1 MSRSLYNTYRPVNFD
16 EVIGNESTVQS
27 LQKMF
32 EREEGIPNAILLHG
46 PSGTGKTTV
55 ARIIKNLLEIADQ
68 DYKELDLASTRG
80 IDNIRDLREKCK
92 YKPLR
97 SKYRMYLM
105 DECFAA
111 GTQIETPN
119 GAKAIESF
127 VAGDSVYSS
136 NGVDI
141 VTNTFVKEI
150 PLDRLIRVEMENGK
164 TLFCSDK
171 HEVFTEKGWKNS
183 EDLVTG
189 DLLLPFCCDLVSST
203 NQENREKNNG
213 IHKKSTNETL
223 RCLRKTDEGL
233 SQRGRKRLLQPEMQR
248 QSKREA
254 ADNGSVRMV
263 RGGLYRDCSGEK
275 GTVLHMQQILCS
287 PIQGLSSGR
296 KEKPHRRSTKSYV
309 GKSESLQQNTGRIKS
324 SETFLR
330 KDVTKEPVQRP
341 ACGRKNKRNE
351 KAEWDFKCLAGKTR
365 GQRAINHTTK
375 TAGSNS
381 GKFVGNGIQHIIGS
395 SKRWVPNKL
404 QGGYSSSEAK
414 NSCGSRR
421 EQPQTPEQYR
431 KRFEENKE
439 TSRIRV
445 ASVARYERG
454 NNDQLFSSVV
464 KGKEVRQGFINLY
477 DLEVKSIPNYFANG
491 VLVHN
496 CHQVTAQ
503 AQEAMLKW
511 LEDCPKHVII
521 VLATTDPQKLIKTI
535 LTRCNK
541 FQLNLLSR
549 EEMRV
554 LIEWVL
560 DNEDIQLPKK
570 VVSEIIVKSE
580 GSPRNA
586 LTLLDNVIEIEDED
600 TALEILA
607 GDTGEGSKETI
618 DLCRLLMDSR
628 ATWKQ
633 YQSLLAA
640 IKDEPE
646 TVRYSVLG
654 FCNSVALREK
664 DEKKIKRAVA
674 VMECFSKNYYDSK
687 KAGLTYSCFEAYYG
701 IDV

>member
-97 SKYRMYLM
+97 SKYRMYLL
-105 DECFAA
+105 DE
-111 GTQIETPN
+111 
-119 GAKAIESF
+119 
-127 VAGDSVYSS
+127 V
-136 NGVDI
+136 
-141 VTNTFVKEI
+141 
-150 PLDRLIRVEMENGK
+150 
-164 TLFCSDK
+164 
-171 HEVFTEKGWKNS
+171 
-183 EDLVTG
+183 
-189 DLLLPFCCDLVSST
+189 
-203 NQENREKNNG
+203 
-213 IHKKSTNETL
+213 
-223 RCLRKTDEGL
+223 
-233 SQRGRKRLLQPEMQR
+233 
-248 QSKREA
+248 
-254 ADNGSVRMV
+254 
-263 RGGLYRDCSGEK
+263 
-275 GTVLHMQQILCS
+275 
-287 PIQGLSSGR
+287 
-296 KEKPHRRSTKSYV
+296 
-309 GKSESLQQNTGRIKS
+309 
-324 SETFLR
+324 
-330 KDVTKEPVQRP
+330 
-341 ACGRKNKRNE
+341 
-351 KAEWDFKCLAGKTR
+351 
-365 GQRAINHTTK
+365 
-375 TAGSNS
+375 
-381 GKFVGNGIQHIIGS
+381 
-395 SKRWVPNKL
+395 
-404 QGGYSSSEAK
+404 
-414 NSCGSRR
+414 
-421 EQPQTPEQYR
+421 
-431 KRFEENKE
+431 
-439 TSRIRV
+439 
-445 ASVARYERG
+445 
-454 NNDQLFSSVV
+454 
-464 KGKEVRQGFINLY
+464 
-477 DLEVKSIPNYFANG
+477 
-491 VLVHN
+491 
-496 CHQVTAQ
+496 HQVTAQ

-618 DLCRLLMDSR
+618 DLCRLLMDPR

-633 YQSLLAA
+633 YQSLLGA

-646 TVRYSVLG
+646 SVRYSVLG
-654 FCNSVALREK
+654 FMNAVALREK
-664 DEKKIKRAVA
+664 DEKKIKRAIA
-674 VMECFSKNYYDSK
+674 VIEAFTDNYYDSK
-687 KAGLTYSCFEAYYG
+687 KAGLTYSCFTAYYG
-701 IDV
+701 LDA

>member
-1 MSRSLYNTYRPVNFD
+1 ML
-16 EVIGNESTVQS
+16 EV
-27 LQKMF
+27 
-32 EREEGIPNAILLHG
+32 
-46 PSGTGKTTV
+46 
-55 ARIIKNLLEIADQ
+55 ADQ
-68 DYKELDLASTRG
+68 DYKELDLASTGG

-97 SKYRMYLM
+97 SKYRMYLL
-105 DECFAA
+105 DECFAE

-119 GAKAIESF
+119 GVKTIESF
-127 VAGDSVYSS
+127 IVGDSVYSS
-136 NGVDI
+136 NGADV

-183 EDLVTG
+183 EDLANG
-189 DLLLPFCCDLVSST
+189 DLLLPFCCDLVAST
-203 NQENREKNNG
+203 N
-213 IHKKSTNETL
+213 
-223 RCLRKTDEGL
+223 
-233 SQRGRKRLLQPEMQR
+233 
-248 QSKREA
+248 
-254 ADNGSVRMV
+254 
-263 RGGLYRDCSGEK
+263 GE
-275 GTVLHMQQILCS
+275 
-287 PIQGLSSGR
+287 
-296 KEKPHRRSTKSYV
+296 
-309 GKSESLQQNTGRIKS
+309 
-324 SETFLR
+324 
-330 KDVTKEPVQRP
+330 
-341 ACGRKNKRNE
+341 
-351 KAEWDFKCLAGKTR
+351 TR
-365 GQRAINHTTK
+365 GQRTINNTTK
-375 TAGSNS
+375 TASSNS

-395 SKRWVPNKL
+395 SKRWIPNKL
-404 QGGYSSSEAK
+404 QGGYSSPKVK

-421 EQPQTPEQYR
+421 KQPQTPEQYS

-477 DLEVKSIPNYFANG
+477 DLEVESIPNYFANG

-496 CHQVTAQ
+496 CHQVTSQ

-541 FQLNLLSR
+541 FQMNLLSR

-554 LIEWVL
+554 LVEWVL
-560 DNEDIQLPKK
+560 DNEEITLPKK
-570 VVSEIIVKSE
+570 VVSEIIKKSE

-586 LTLLDNVIEIEDED
+586 LTLLDNVIEMEDED
-600 TALEILA
+600 AAMEILE
-607 GDTGEGSKETI
+607 GGTGEGSKETI
-618 DLCRLLMDSR
+618 DLCRLLMDGR

-633 YQSLLAA
+633 YQSLLGA

-646 TVRYSVLG
+646 SVRYSVLG
-654 FCNSVALREK
+654 FFNSVILREK

-674 VMECFSKNYYDSK
+674 VLECFSDNYYDTK
-687 KAGLTYSCFEAYYG
+687 KSGLIYSCFSAYHG
-701 IDV
+701 IDA

>member
-1 MSRSLYNTYRPVNFD
+1 MERSLYNKYRPENFD
-16 EVIGNESTVQS
+16 EVIGNSGTVES
-27 LQKMF
+27 LKKMMA
-32 EREEGIPNAILLHG
+32 REEGLPNAILLHG
-46 PSGTGKTTV
+46 PSGTGKTTI
-55 ARIIKNLLEIADQ
+55 ARILKTMLEVADQ
-68 DYKELDLASTRG
+68 DYKELDLASTGG

-136 NGVDI
+136 NGVDV

-150 PLDRLIRVEMENGK
+150 PLNRLIRVEMENGK

-183 EDLVTG
+183 EDLVNG
-189 DLLLPFCCDLVSST
+189 DLLLPFCCDLVAST

-213 IHKKSTNETL
+213 IHKKPTNETL
-223 RCLRKTDEGL
+223 RCLRKTDESL
-233 SQRGRKRLLQPEMQR
+233 SQRGRKRLLQSEMQK

-254 ADNGSVRMV
+254 AHNGSMRMV

-275 GTVLHMQQILCS
+275 SSTLHMQWGLRVQTSSFS
-287 PIQGLSSGR
+287 PGGTFTA
-296 KEKPHRRSTKSYV
+296 HRRNSKSYV

-324 SETFLR
+324 SQTFLR
-330 KDVTKEPVQRP
+330 KDATKEPVQRP
-341 ACGRKNKRNE
+341 SCGRKNKRNE
-351 KAEWDFKCLAGKTR
+351 KTEWNFKCLAGETR
-365 GQRAINHTTK
+365 GQRTINNTTK
-375 TAGSNS
+375 TASSNS
-381 GKFVGNGIQHIIGS
+381 GKFVGNGIQHTIGS
-395 SKRWVPNKL
+395 SKKWVPNKL
-404 QGGYSSSEAK
+404 QGGYSSSEVK

-421 EQPQTPEQYR
+421 KQPQTPEQYS

-439 TSRIRV
+439 TARIRV

-477 DLEVKSIPNYFANG
+477 DIEVESIPNYFANG

-496 CHQVTAQ
+496 CHQVTRQ

-541 FQLNLLSR
+541 FQLELLDR

-560 DNEDIQLPKK
+560 ENEEIEIPKK
-570 VVSEIIVKSE
+570 VLSAVIKKAE

-586 LTLLDNVIEIEDED
+586 LTLLDNVIELDDEE
-600 TALEILA
+600 TALKVLE

-618 DLCRLLMDSR
+618 DLCRLLLDPR

-633 YQSLLAA
+633 YQALLQG
-640 IKDEPE
+640 IKEEPE
-646 TVRYSVLG
+646 SVRYMVLG
-654 FCNSVALREK
+654 FMNAVVLREK
-664 DEKKIKRAVA
+664 DEKKVKRGIAVI
-674 VMECFSKNYYDSK
+674 ECFDHNYYDTK
-687 KAGLTYSCFEAYYG
+687 KAGLIYSCFSVYHG

>member
-97 SKYRMYLM
+97 SKYRMYLL
-105 DECFAA
+105 DE
-111 GTQIETPN
+111 
-119 GAKAIESF
+119 
-127 VAGDSVYSS
+127 V
-136 NGVDI
+136 
-141 VTNTFVKEI
+141 
-150 PLDRLIRVEMENGK
+150 
-164 TLFCSDK
+164 
-171 HEVFTEKGWKNS
+171 
-183 EDLVTG
+183 
-189 DLLLPFCCDLVSST
+189 
-203 NQENREKNNG
+203 
-213 IHKKSTNETL
+213 
-223 RCLRKTDEGL
+223 
-233 SQRGRKRLLQPEMQR
+233 
-248 QSKREA
+248 
-254 ADNGSVRMV
+254 
-263 RGGLYRDCSGEK
+263 
-275 GTVLHMQQILCS
+275 
-287 PIQGLSSGR
+287 
-296 KEKPHRRSTKSYV
+296 
-309 GKSESLQQNTGRIKS
+309 
-324 SETFLR
+324 
-330 KDVTKEPVQRP
+330 
-341 ACGRKNKRNE
+341 
-351 KAEWDFKCLAGKTR
+351 
-365 GQRAINHTTK
+365 
-375 TAGSNS
+375 
-381 GKFVGNGIQHIIGS
+381 
-395 SKRWVPNKL
+395 
-404 QGGYSSSEAK
+404 
-414 NSCGSRR
+414 
-421 EQPQTPEQYR
+421 
-431 KRFEENKE
+431 
-439 TSRIRV
+439 
-445 ASVARYERG
+445 
-454 NNDQLFSSVV
+454 
-464 KGKEVRQGFINLY
+464 
-477 DLEVKSIPNYFANG
+477 
-491 VLVHN
+491 
-496 CHQVTAQ
+496 HQVTAQ

-607 GDTGEGSKETI
+607 GNTGEGTKETI
-618 DLCRLLMDSR
+618 DLCRLLLDPR

-633 YQSLLAA
+633 YQSLLGA

-646 TVRYSVLG
+646 AVRYSVLG
-654 FCNSVALREK
+654 FMNAVALREK
-664 DEKKIKRAVA
+664 DEKKIKRAIA
-674 VMECFSKNYYDSK
+674 VIEAFTDNYYDSK
-687 KAGLTYSCFEAYYG
+687 KAGLTYSCFTAYYG
-701 IDV
+701 LDA

>member
-1 MSRSLYNTYRPVNFD
+1 MSRSLYNTYRPQTFD
-16 EVIGNESTVQS
+16 EVIGNESTVNS

-32 EREEGIPNAILLHG
+32 EREEGLPNAILLHG
-46 PSGTGKTTV
+46 PSGTGKTTI
-55 ARIIKNLLEIADQ
+55 ARIIKNVLNIADQ

-111 GTQIETPN
+111 GTQVETPT
-119 GAKAIESF
+119 GVKAIESF

-136 NGVDI
+136 NGVDV

-150 PLDRLIRVEMENGK
+150 PLGRLIRVEMENGK

-183 EDLVTG
+183 EDLVNG
-189 DLLLPFCCDLVSST
+189 DLLLPFCCDLVANT

-223 RCLRKTDEGL
+223 HYLQKTDESL
-233 SQRGRKRLLQPEMQR
+233 PQRGRKRLLRTEMPQ
-248 QSKREA
+248 QSKGKA
-254 ADNGSVRMV
+254 THNGSVRVV
-263 RGGLYRDCSGEK
+263 RGSLHRDCSGEK
-275 GTVLHMQQILCS
+275 SPVLHMQQNLCS
-287 PIQGLSSGR
+287 STTRFFPGR
-296 KEKPHRRSTKSYV
+296 EKNTYGRSKKSYV
-309 GKSESLQQNTGRIKS
+309 RILENFQQNRRRKAEGTAILG
-324 SETFLR
+324 
-330 KDVTKEPVQRP
+330 KDVTKESGQRP
-341 ACGRKNKRNE
+341 SCDRKNKGNE
-351 KAEWDFKCLAGKTR
+351 KAEWNFKCLARETR
-365 GQRAINHTTK
+365 RQRSINHSSENT
-375 TAGSNS
+375 GNNS
-381 GKFVGNGIQHIIGS
+381 GKFLANRIQHIIGS
-395 SKRWVPNKL
+395 SKRWIPNKL
-404 QGGYSSSEAK
+404 QGRYSSPEVK

-421 EQPQTPEQYR
+421 EQPQTPEQYS

-445 ASVARYERG
+445 ASVARYKRG

-464 KGKEVRQGFINLY
+464 KGKEIRQGFVNLY
-477 DLEVKSIPNYFANG
+477 DLEVESIPNYFANG

-496 CHQVTAQ
+496 CHQVTSQ

-541 FQLNLLSR
+541 FQMNLLSR

-554 LIEWVL
+554 LVEWVL
-560 DNEDIQLPKK
+560 DNEEIALPKK
-570 VVSEIIVKSE
+570 VVSEIIKKSE

-586 LTLLDNVIEIEDED
+586 LTLLDNVIEMEDED
-600 TALEILA
+600 AAMEILE
-607 GDTGEGSKETI
+607 GGTGEGSKETI
-618 DLCRLLMDSR
+618 DLCRLLMDGR

-633 YQSLLAA
+633 YQSLLGA

-646 TVRYSVLG
+646 SVRYSVLG
-654 FCNSVALREK
+654 FFNSVILREK

-674 VMECFSKNYYDSK
+674 VLECFSDNYYDTK
-687 KAGLTYSCFEAYYG
+687 KSGLIYSCFSAYHG
-701 IDV
+701 IDA